1 MLLCF
6 TFLLGHV
13 GNCVLGIGKGALMAV
28 QAWKDFL
35 CRFRFLFGFEGW
47 GVELE
52 EVLGGFSLTLTSI
65 P

>member
-13 GNCVLGIGKGALMAV
+13 GSSVLVIGEGSSLKSKLGRISLV
-28 QAWKDFL
+28 VLDFL
-35 CRFRFLFGFEGW
+35 VWLEGW

-52 EVLGGFSLTLTSI
+52 DVWEGLLY